1 MQQSSTFF
9 EFFVSY
15 YLLFSRNQKAS
26 FVQNETYF
34 EDYCVNLKQS
44 SLKLKELKTNIETK
58 EKRIELNL
66 TDAQKEADQNIVQL
80 QNKLKETEEE
90 CEEYKNKLLS
100 SDKIVEEIS
109 VECDNLSLR
118 AKIVSLFY
126 LNFFLI

>member
-1 MQQSSTFF
+1 M
-9 EFFVSY
+9 
-15 YLLFSRNQKAS
+15 
-26 FVQNETYF
+26 
-34 EDYCVNLKQS
+34 KQS

-126 LNFFLI
+126 LNFFLL